1 MSLYS
6 REAFKSGKWVAMLW
20 KNFDGPDWDWGV
32 FRLFELG
39 MLRGA
44 GLVRGVESRFI
55 ERV

>member
-1 MSLYS
+1 
-6 REAFKSGKWVAMLW
+6 MLW
-20 KNFDGPDWDWGV
+20 KNFDGPDWDRGV

>member
-6 REAFKSGKWVAMLW
+6 REAFKSGKRVAVLW
-20 KNFDGPDWDWGV
+20 KNFDGPDWDRGV
-32 FRLFELG
+32 FQLFELG